1 VPAGM
6 GPVDFVPVPEGSGEM
21 RAGSRPMAGMEIG
34 RGRRRRWAEKISVAS
49 GGELDFIGAVATVGW
64 VCCAGA
70 RRKGSAGGVG
80 PRT

>member
-1 VPAGM
+1 
-6 GPVDFVPVPEGSGEM
+6 
-21 RAGSRPMAGMEIG
+21 MAGMEIG